1 MQRQYEFLRTC
12 RCVTIR
18 ENVEAG
24 KAGGRDQPATTKTLP
39 VDRMYVMYVIWAL
52 QIQVLFENENFGGVK
67 DYLSLRQ
74 AEIKYRAKIVRTLH
88 VLLVVEYVQL
98 SRNFYVPV
106 VRTASMNERK
116 LP

>member
-1 MQRQYEFLRTC
+1 MVSTSKEKSALSASRHEDWRAMQRQYEFLRTC

-67 DYLSLRQ
+67 DYLSLQ
-74 AEIKYRAKIVRTLH
+74 AAGRDKISCQDRIVRTLH
-88 VLLVVEYVQL
+88 V
-98 SRNFYVPV
+98 
-106 VRTASMNERK
+106 RTVA
-116 LP
+116 